1 MYVIQLVILI
11 VVLLIGIFLIKMA
24 STLKM
29 VRRINRFSL
38 VSEENK
44 ESLLSRIDRKFWGL
58 IHSLSKGLS
67 RYKVVNRLSSKY
79 DKYILEINKDKVS
92 PEDYFTIKLLILIG
106 LLSVTLVSVV
116 LGSIPAKLII
126 LVLVFLIGYFL
137 PDLFWKYLYI
147 KRTNRILNDVYSSTK
162 YIYYGLVKGKAIDE
176 ALSSSINS
184 LDGDITDELLKM
196 RKDLRNNISL
206 EDAYYKFYK
215 RSGIKEVKYLS
226 DSLRV
231 ANKLNISYKE
241 ALSYILEKMDRDYT
255 RKNNIFKVID
265 VYNYLFLVV
274 LIIPLLVFVFGLF
287 IKLDYFM
294 KLMNNKGLYLMG
306 VIVILYSI
314 YIYVIKNILEVSYE

>member
-24 STLKM
+24 NTLKM
-29 VRRINRFSL
+29 ARRINRFSL

-67 RYKVVNRLSSKY
+67 RYKLVNRLSSKY
-79 DKYILEINKDKVS
+79 DKYILEINKDKVN

-184 LDGDITDELLKM
+184 LDGDIIDELLKM

-215 RSGIKEVKYLS
+215 RSGIKEAKYLS

>member
-11 VVLLIGIFLIKMA
+11 VVLLIGIFFIKMA
-24 STLKM
+24 NTLKM
-29 VRRINRFSL
+29 ARRINRFSL

-67 RYKVVNRLSSKY
+67 RYKLVNRLSSKY

-294 KLMNNKGLYLMG
+294 KLMSNKGLYLMG

>member
-29 VRRINRFSL
+29 ARRINRFSL

-44 ESLLSRIDRKFWGL
+44 ESLLSRIDRKFWEL
-58 IHSLSKGLS
+58 IHNLSKGLS
-67 RYKVVNRLSSKY
+67 RYKLVNRLSSKY
-79 DKYILEINKDKVS
+79 DKYILEINKDKVN

-147 KRTNRILNDVYSSTK
+147 KRTNRILNDVYTSTK

>member
-24 STLKM
+24 NTLKIA
-29 VRRINRFSL
+29 RRINRFSL

-44 ESLLSRIDRKFWGL
+44 ESLLSRIDRKFWKL

-67 RYKVVNRLSSKY
+67 RYKLVNRLSSKY

-162 YIYYGLVKGKAIDE
+162 YIYYGLVNGKAIDE

>member
-24 STLKM
+24 NTLKIA
-29 VRRINRFSL
+29 RRINRFSL

-67 RYKVVNRLSSKY
+67 RYKLVNRLSSKY

-106 LLSVTLVSVV
+106 LFSVTLVSVV

-287 IKLDYFM
+287 IKLYYFM

-306 VIVILYSI
+306 VVVILYSI

>member
-11 VVLLIGIFLIKMA
+11 VVLLIGISLIKMA
-24 STLKM
+24 KTFKM

-38 VSEENK
+38 EIDENR
-44 ESLLSRIDRKFWGL
+44 ESLLSNIDRKFWGL

-67 RYKVVNRLSSKY
+67 RYKLVNKLSKKY
-79 DKYILEINKDKVS
+79 DRYILEINKDKVS
-92 PEDYFTIKLLILIG
+92 PEDYFTIKLLILII

-126 LVLVFLIGYFL
+126 LVLVFMMGYFL

-147 KRTNRILNDVYSSTK
+147 KRTNRILNDVYTSTK
-162 YIYYGLVKGKAIDE
+162 YIYYGLVKGKTIDE

-255 RKNNIFKVID
+255 RKNNTFKVID

-287 IKLDYFM
+287 IKMDYFM
-294 KLMNNKGLYLMG
+294 KLMSDKGLYLTG

-314 YIYVIKNILEVSYE
+314 YIYVIKNILEVSHE

>member
-24 STLKM
+24 NTLKM

-67 RYKVVNRLSSKY
+67 RYKLVNRLSSKY
-79 DKYILEINKDKVS
+79 DKYILEINKDKVN

-162 YIYYGLVKGKAIDE
+162 YIYYGLVNGKAIDE

>member
-24 STLKM
+24 NTLKIA
-29 VRRINRFSL
+29 RRINRFSL

-67 RYKVVNRLSSKY
+67 RYKLVNKLSSKY

-162 YIYYGLVKGKAIDE
+162 YIYYGLVNGKAIDE

>member
-24 STLKM
+24 NTLKIA
-29 VRRINRFSL
+29 RRINRFSL

-67 RYKVVNRLSSKY
+67 RYKLVNRLSSKY

-162 YIYYGLVKGKAIDE
+162 YIYYGLVNGKAIDE

>member
-29 VRRINRFSL
+29 ARRINRFSL

-67 RYKVVNRLSSKY
+67 RYKLVNRLSSKY

-106 LLSVTLVSVV
+106 LFSVTLVSVV

>member
-24 STLKM
+24 NTLKIA
-29 VRRINRFSL
+29 RRINRFSL

-67 RYKVVNRLSSKY
+67 RYKLVNRLSSKY

-162 YIYYGLVKGKAIDE
+162 YIYYGLVNGKAIDE

-274 LIIPLLVFVFGLF
+274 LIIPLLIFVFGLF

>member
-29 VRRINRFSL
+29 ARRINRFSL

-44 ESLLSRIDRKFWGL
+44 ESLLSRIDRKFWEL

-67 RYKVVNRLSSKY
+67 RYKLVNRLSSKY

-231 ANKLNISYKE
+231 ANKLNISYKD
-241 ALSYILEKMDRDYT
+241 ALSYVLEKMDRDYT

-306 VIVILYSI
+306 VVVILYSI

>member
-24 STLKM
+24 NTLKM
-29 VRRINRFSL
+29 ARRINRFSL

-44 ESLLSRIDRKFWGL
+44 ESLLSRIDRKFWEL

-67 RYKVVNRLSSKY
+67 RYKLVNRLSSKY

-106 LLSVTLVSVV
+106 LLGVTLVSVV

-162 YIYYGLVKGKAIDE
+162 YIYYGLVKGKSIDE

>member
-1 MYVIQLVILI
+1 MYVIQLVVLI

-24 STLKM
+24 NTLKM
-29 VRRINRFSL
+29 ARRINRFSL

-44 ESLLSRIDRKFWGL
+44 ESLLSRIDRKFWEL

-67 RYKVVNRLSSKY
+67 RYKLVNKLSSKY

-241 ALSYILEKMDRDYT
+241 ALSYILEKMDMDYT
-255 RKNNIFKVID
+255 RNNNIFKVID

-287 IKLDYFM
+287 IQLDYFM

>member
-29 VRRINRFSL
+29 ARRINRFSL

-44 ESLLSRIDRKFWGL
+44 ESLLSRIDRKFWKL

-67 RYKVVNRLSSKY
+67 RYKLVNRLSSKY

>member
-24 STLKM
+24 NTLKM
-29 VRRINRFSL
+29 ARRINRFSL

-67 RYKVVNRLSSKY
+67 KYKLVNRLSSKY

-162 YIYYGLVKGKAIDE
+162 YIYYGLVKCKSIDE

-294 KLMNNKGLYLMG
+294 KLMSNKGLYLMG

>member
-24 STLKM
+24 NTLKIA
-29 VRRINRFSL
+29 RRINRFSL

-44 ESLLSRIDRKFWGL
+44 ESLLSRIDRKFWKL

-67 RYKVVNRLSSKY
+67 RYKLVNRLSSKY

-116 LGSIPAKLII
+116 LGSIPAKSII
-126 LVLVFLIGYFL
+126 FVLVFLIGYFL

-162 YIYYGLVKGKAIDE
+162 YIYYGLVNGKAIDE

>member
-24 STLKM
+24 STLKIA
-29 VRRINRFSL
+29 RRINRFSL

-67 RYKVVNRLSSKY
+67 RYKLVNRLSSKY

-92 PEDYFTIKLLILIG
+92 PEDYFTIKLLILIV

-116 LGSIPAKLII
+116 LGSIPAKSII
-126 LVLVFLIGYFL
+126 FVLVFLIGYFL

-162 YIYYGLVKGKAIDE
+162 YIYYGLVNGKAIDE

>member
-29 VRRINRFSL
+29 ARRINRFSL

-67 RYKVVNRLSSKY
+67 RYKLVNRLSSKY

-106 LLSVTLVSVV
+106 LFSVTLVSVV

-147 KRTNRILNDVYSSTK
+147 KRTNRIFNDVYSSTK

>member
-24 STLKM
+24 NTLKM
-29 VRRINRFSL
+29 ARRINRFSL

-67 RYKVVNRLSSKY
+67 RYKLVNRLSSKY
-79 DKYILEINKDKVS
+79 DKYILEINKDKVN

-241 ALSYILEKMDRDYT
+241 ALSYILEKMDRNYT
-255 RKNNIFKVID
+255 RKNDIFKVID

-294 KLMNNKGLYLMG
+294 KLMSNKGLYLMG

>member
-11 VVLLIGIFLIKMA
+11 IVLLIGISLIKMA
-24 STLKM
+24 KTFKM

-38 VSEENK
+38 ERDENK
-44 ESLLSRIDRKFWGL
+44 VSLLSNIDRKFWGL

-67 RYKVVNRLSSKY
+67 RYKLVNKLSKKY
-79 DKYILEINKDKVS
+79 GKYILEINKDKVS
-92 PEDYFTIKLLILIG
+92 PEDYFAIKLLILIG

-126 LVLVFLIGYFL
+126 LVLVFMMGYFL

-147 KRTNRILNDVYSSTK
+147 KRTNRILNDVYTSTK
-162 YIYYGLVKGKAIDE
+162 YIYYGLVKGKTIDE
-176 ALSSSINS
+176 ALSSSINF

-255 RKNNIFKVID
+255 RKNNVFKVID

-287 IKLDYFM
+287 IKMDYFM
-294 KLMNNKGLYLMG
+294 KLMSDKGLYLTG

-314 YIYVIKNILEVSYE
+314 YIYVIKNILEVSHE

>member
-24 STLKM
+24 STLKIA
-29 VRRINRFSL
+29 RRINRFSL

-67 RYKVVNRLSSKY
+67 RYKLVNRLSSKY
-79 DKYILEINKDKVS
+79 DKYILEINKDKVN

-306 VIVILYSI
+306 VVVILYSI

>member
-24 STLKM
+24 NTLKIA
-29 VRRINRFSL
+29 RRINRFSL

-44 ESLLSRIDRKFWGL
+44 ESLLSRIDRKFWEL

-67 RYKVVNRLSSKY
+67 RYKLVNRLSSKY

-92 PEDYFTIKLLILIG
+92 PEDYFTIKLLILIV

-116 LGSIPAKLII
+116 LGSIPAKSII
-126 LVLVFLIGYFL
+126 FVLVFLIGYFL

-162 YIYYGLVKGKAIDE
+162 YIYYGLVNGKAIDE

>member
-24 STLKM
+24 STLKIA
-29 VRRINRFSL
+29 RRINRFSL

-67 RYKVVNRLSSKY
+67 RYKLVNRLSSKY

-162 YIYYGLVKGKAIDE
+162 YIYYGLVNGKAIDE

>member
-24 STLKM
+24 NTLKIA
-29 VRRINRFSL
+29 RRINRFSL

-67 RYKVVNRLSSKY
+67 RYKLVNRLSSKY
-79 DKYILEINKDKVS
+79 DKYILEINKDKVN

-162 YIYYGLVKGKAIDE
+162 YIYYGLVNGKAIDE

-306 VIVILYSI
+306 VVVILYSI

>member
-67 RYKVVNRLSSKY
+67 RYKLVNRLSSKY

>member
-24 STLKM
+24 NTLKIA
-29 VRRINRFSL
+29 RRINRFSL

-44 ESLLSRIDRKFWGL
+44 ESLLSRIDRKFWKL

-67 RYKVVNRLSSKY
+67 RYKLVNRLSSKY

-294 KLMNNKGLYLMG
+294 KLMNNKGLYLMV

>member
-24 STLKM
+24 STLKIA
-29 VRRINRFSL
+29 RRINRFSL

-44 ESLLSRIDRKFWGL
+44 ESLLSRIDRKFWEL

-67 RYKVVNRLSSKY
+67 RYKLVNRLSSKY

>member
-24 STLKM
+24 STLKIA
-29 VRRINRFSL
+29 RRINRFSL

-44 ESLLSRIDRKFWGL
+44 ESLLSRIDRKFWKL

-67 RYKVVNRLSSKY
+67 RYKLVNRLSSKY

-147 KRTNRILNDVYSSTK
+147 KRTNRIFNDVYSSTK

>member
-24 STLKM
+24 STLKIA
-29 VRRINRFSL
+29 RRINRFSL

-67 RYKVVNRLSSKY
+67 RYKLVNRLSSKY

-92 PEDYFTIKLLILIG
+92 PEDYFTIKLLILIW

>member
-24 STLKM
+24 NTLKM

-58 IHSLSKGLS
+58 IHSLSNGLS
-67 RYKVVNRLSSKY
+67 RYKLVNRLSSKY
-79 DKYILEINKDKVS
+79 DKYILEINKDKVN

-147 KRTNRILNDVYSSTK
+147 KRTNRIFNDVYSSTK
-162 YIYYGLVKGKAIDE
+162 YIYYGLVKGKSIDE

>member
-24 STLKM
+24 NTLKM
-29 VRRINRFSL
+29 ARRINRFSL

-67 RYKVVNRLSSKY
+67 RYKLVNRLSSKY
-79 DKYILEINKDKVS
+79 DKYILEINKDKVN

-184 LDGDITDELLKM
+184 LDGDITDELLKI

-294 KLMNNKGLYLMG
+294 KLMSNKGLYLMG

>member
-38 VSEENK
+38 ASEENK

-67 RYKVVNRLSSKY
+67 RYKLVNRLSSKY

-162 YIYYGLVKGKAIDE
+162 YIYYGLVKGKATDE

-231 ANKLNISYKE
+231 ADKLNISYKE
-241 ALSYILEKMDRDYT
+241 ALSYILEKMDRDYI

-287 IKLDYFM
+287 IKLDYFI
-294 KLMNNKGLYLMG
+294 KLMSNKGLYLTG
-306 VIVILYSI
+306 VIIILYSI
-314 YIYVIKNILEVSYE
+314 YIYVIKNILEVSHE

>member
-1 MYVIQLVILI
+1 MYVIQLVVLI

-29 VRRINRFSL
+29 ARRINRFSL
-38 VSEENK
+38 VFEENK

-67 RYKVVNRLSSKY
+67 RYKLVNRLSSKY

-294 KLMNNKGLYLMG
+294 KLMSNKGLYLTG
-306 VIVILYSI
+306 VIIILYSI
-314 YIYVIKNILEVSYE
+314 YIYVIKNILEVSHE

>member
-24 STLKM
+24 NTLKM
-29 VRRINRFSL
+29 ARRINRFSL

-67 RYKVVNRLSSKY
+67 RYKLVNRLSSKY

-162 YIYYGLVKGKAIDE
+162 YIYYGLVNGKAIDE

>member
-24 STLKM
+24 NTLKIA
-29 VRRINRFSL
+29 RRINRFSL

-67 RYKVVNRLSSKY
+67 RYKLVNRLSSKY
-79 DKYILEINKDKVS
+79 DKYILEINKDKVN

-162 YIYYGLVKGKAIDE
+162 YIYYGLENGKAIDE

-306 VIVILYSI
+306 VVVILYSI

>member
-24 STLKM
+24 STLKIA
-29 VRRINRFSL
+29 RRINRFSL

-67 RYKVVNRLSSKY
+67 RYKLVNRLSSKY
-79 DKYILEINKDKVS
+79 DKYILEINKDKVN

-176 ALSSSINS
+176 AISSSINS

-314 YIYVIKNILEVSYE
+314 YIYVIKNILEVSHE

>member
-1 MYVIQLVILI
+1 MYVIQLVVLI

-29 VRRINRFSL
+29 VKRINRFSL

-44 ESLLSRIDRKFWGL
+44 ESLLSRIDMKFWGL

-162 YIYYGLVKGKAIDE
+162 YIYYGLVKGKSIDE

-215 RSGIKEVKYLS
+215 RSKIKEVKYLS

>member
-24 STLKM
+24 NTLKIA
-29 VRRINRFSL
+29 RRINRFSL

-44 ESLLSRIDRKFWGL
+44 ESLLSRIDRKFWKL

-67 RYKVVNRLSSKY
+67 RYKLVNRLSSKY

-147 KRTNRILNDVYSSTK
+147 KRTNRIFNDVYSSTK